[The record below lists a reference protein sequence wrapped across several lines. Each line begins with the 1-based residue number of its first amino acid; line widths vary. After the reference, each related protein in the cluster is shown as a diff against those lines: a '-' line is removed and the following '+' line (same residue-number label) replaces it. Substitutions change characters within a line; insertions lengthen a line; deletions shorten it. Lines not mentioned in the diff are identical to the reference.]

1 MIHTGNIYE
10 TRARAARNKE
20 LRGLARAVTNFL
32 FGGAPNRQAGRKT
45 PANDVGIAKDNAR
58 ATERAA

>member
-20 LRGLARAVTNFL
+20 LRGLARAVANFL
-32 FGGAPNRQAGRKT
+32 FGGAPNPQARRKT
-45 PANDVGIAKDNAR
+45 PANDIGVAEENAR
-58 ATERAA
+58 TTERAA

>member
-32 FGGAPNRQAGRKT
+32 FGSAADRQTGRKA
-45 PANDVGIAKDNAR
+45 PANDIGIADETAR
-58 ATERAA
+58 TTDRAA

>member
-20 LRGLARAVTNFL
+20 LRGLARVVTNFL
-32 FGGAPNRQAGRKT
+32 FGGAPNRQTRRNA
-45 PANDVGIAKDNAR
+45 PANDIGAAEESAR
-58 ATERAA
+58 TTDRAA

>member
-1 MIHTGNIYE
+1 MIHTGDIYE

-32 FGGAPNRQAGRKT
+32 FGGAPTRQSRGKP
-45 PANDVGIAKDNAR
+45 PANDIGSAEKSAR
-58 ATERAA
+58 TTDRAA